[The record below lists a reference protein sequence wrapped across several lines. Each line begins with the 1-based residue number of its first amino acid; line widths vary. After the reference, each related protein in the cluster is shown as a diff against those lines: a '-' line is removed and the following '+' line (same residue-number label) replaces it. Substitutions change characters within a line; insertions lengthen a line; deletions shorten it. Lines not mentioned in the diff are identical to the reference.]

1 MEPRKGCPSTGQNT
15 GNARTTAKKIC
26 AIVKRGG
33 SLDIPRGFRP
43 GGGQGVE
50 SPSTRHKRFSE
61 PQVKSSSKSEDY
73 EVGGQHGR
81 QQDVLAGK
89 QVKKSEGEVRAK
101 QVGLKV
107 RSDDAVPTFTQK
119 LTLAHRRRL
128 GMAKQWSMDETQSW
142 FRQEVISKPCF
153 SLFS

>member
-1 MEPRKGCPSTGQNT
+1 MEPRLGCPSSGQNT

-26 AIVKRGG
+26 GIVKRGG

-43 GGGQGVE
+43 GGQQVE
-50 SPSTRHKRFSE
+50 SPSTPHKRFSE
-61 PQVKSSSKSEDY
+61 PQVKSSSKCEEY
-73 EVGGQHGR
+73 EVGGQQGK
-81 QQDVLAGK
+81 QQDLLAVK
-89 QVKKSEGEVRAK
+89 HVKKSEGEVRAK

-142 FRQEVISKPCF
+142 FRQEVIP
-153 SLFS
+153 